1 MTHSVHIPKALTNE
15 ALEKI
20 PQSGK
25 RLLEPLKAFSI
36 ANSAPIHIL
45 ENVDQSNPPEI
56 HVREADLWIVLEG
69 NPIFTVGGTMLGAT
83 PQTLPDGTLNDA
95 ELTGTSIEGG
105 TEYALNPGDILYIP
119 AGDPHSHKAV
129 GTVRMYIIKI
139 KET

>member
-1 MTHSVHIPKALTNE
+1 MKKSVYIPSALTTD
-15 ALEKI
+15 ALAH
-20 PQSGK
+20 PATQGK

-36 ANSAPIHIL
+36 ANGAPIHIL

-69 NPIFTVGGTMLGAT
+69 NPTFTVGGTMLGAT
-83 PQTLPDGTLNDA
+83 PQALPDGTLNDM

-105 TEYALNPGDILYIP
+105 TDYTLNPGDVLYIP

-139 KET
+139 KEA